1 MSGGHFDY
9 YNYSVGERMDGQWHD
24 EEINEL
30 FHDLFCADLWEY
42 RGGGLAGALD
52 YWLSYDIDE
61 ETYREYVA
69 KFKKKWFHRTP
80 NNRVEFYQDKL
91 QKYCDK
97 LKEELGEL

>member
-1 MSGGHFDY
+1 MSGGHFDWL
-9 YNYSVGERMDGQWHD
+9 NSRIGEEMHGQWHD

-30 FHDLFCADLWEY
+30 FDDLFNAPLWGHRE
-42 RGGGLAGALD
+42 GGLATALD
-52 YWLSYDIDE
+52 FWLAGDIGEDD
-61 ETYREYVA
+61 YREWVK

-97 LKEELGEL
+97 LKEELGEV